1 MILRH
6 ESLFLILIKVTEPP
20 GGVRVRSVICKHGE
34 YLPPKLGDHDQAS
47 TNFVV
52 ASDFVRN
59 ERYNNM
65 SSSIAYFIPGC
76 NRFYEKL
83 RLKSAQK
90 CKLYEKIAHEQRK
103 WYNFLAFTMGFYSK
117 PDQ

>member
-1 MILRH
+1 M
-6 ESLFLILIKVTEPP
+6 
-20 GGVRVRSVICKHGE
+20 ICKHGE

-52 ASDFVRN
+52 ANNFVRN
-59 ERYNNM
+59 EQSNNM

-83 RLKSAQK
+83 RLKLAK
-90 CKLYEKIAHEQRK
+90 NA
-103 WYNFLAFTMGFYSK
+103 NFMKRLHINSLNGIIFGIDNGALFQTELVT
-117 PDQ
+117 P